1 MKIKKNVLEI
11 LKDPDSRLRAP
22 NSNIDNSAFGLPWL
36 IELSRDMLHTV
47 RAVRGLGLAAPQ
59 IGQNLRMTVVLI
71 DKIPVVMINPVV
83 LSKAEKMIEI
93 GEGCLS
99 CPGAE
104 IRIPRPE
111 WIEVQFNSI
120 NGKENIRIFGGMNAI
135 IVAHELD
142 HLEGKLITYYVSSL
156 GQEKSKWIIDAH
168 IL

>member
-1 MKIKKNVLEI
+1 MSKKIKKQLLEI
-11 LKDPDSRLRAP
+11 LKEPHP
-22 NSNIDNSAFGLPWL
+22 
-36 IELSRDMLHTV
+36 MLHHKCGPI
-47 RAVRGLGLAAPQ
+47 A
-59 IGQNLRMTVVLI
+59 
-71 DKIPVVMINPVV
+71 
-83 LSKAEKMIEI
+83 
-93 GEGCLS
+93 LS